1 MWKSELFALSLVW
14 ALVMPVAASERES
27 LAKGDEE
34 EPEQIEEL
42 ANLSLRDLLA
52 VEVSSASRKLE
63 PLSRTAAAIFVVSQE
78 DIRRIGATNIPE
90 ALRIVPGLHVARID
104 SNKWAISSRGFASQF
119 ANKLLV
125 LIDGRT
131 VYTPLFSGVY
141 WDAHDTTI
149 TPGSSFNRTPVSPG
163 RPVTTPSGARWR
175 ERYARR
181 RESSARST
189 STLPLSRRLWRSDS
203 FSSTATRLS
212 SRKR

>member
-1 MWKSELFALSLVW
+1 MWKSKLFALSLVW
-14 ALVMPVAASERES
+14 WLVTPVAATEHES
-27 LAKGDEE
+27 PTKDDDEE
-34 EPEQIEEL
+34 LQQADEL

-104 SNKWAISSRGFASQF
+104 SNKWSISSRGFASQF

-131 VYTPLFSGVY
+131 V
-141 WDAHDTTI
+141 
-149 TPGSSFNRTPVSPG
+149 SSIGDLV
-163 RPVTTPSGARWR
+163 
-175 ERYARR
+175 
-181 RESSARST
+181 
-189 STLPLSRRLWRSDS
+189 
-203 FSSTATRLS
+203 
-212 SRKR
+212 